1 MVHVKVSIVQ
11 MSSTDTKEQNLK
23 KTLEILSNLRGEK
36 TDLVVF
42 PEYQMY
48 LPDYSRPGELLEAA
62 EHISGN
68 FVSEITEVAKS
79 NRQRIL
85 MNMVESNGVNVK
97 PYNTSVLIDDMG
109 FVSGIYR
116 KTHLFDAYF
125 SKESNVYDFG
135 LNGYSVFG
143 SENFTLGTL
152 ICYDLRF
159 PEPARILKLQGADI
173 LTYQAGWFR
182 GERKL
187 DHWKTLLRARA
198 IENGSFVVASSNS
211 NEAFIGHSLAVSP
224 FGDVIEE
231 AGEDETVLNVDLD
244 MGLVQDYA
252 EKVPLIK
259 ERRRDLYTIEGL

>member
-1 MVHVKVSIVQ
+1 MASVRISIVQ
-11 MSSTDTKEQNLK
+11 MASTARKEDNLRK
-23 KTLEILSNLRGEK
+23 SKEILESLKGEK
-36 TDLVVF
+36 TDLAIF
-42 PEYQMY
+42 PEYQMF
-48 LPDYSRPGELLEAA
+48 LPDYGRPKEALDAA

-68 FVSEITEVAKS
+68 FVSAFTATARTNK
-79 NRQRIL
+79 QRIL
-85 MNMVESNGVNVK
+85 INVVESNGVNVK

-109 FVSGIYR
+109 LVSGIYR
-116 KTHLFDAYF
+116 KTHLFDAY
-125 SKESNVYDFG
+125 SSRESGVYDFG

-159 PEPARILKLQGADI
+159 PEPARMLRLQGADI

-198 IENGSFVVASSNS
+198 IENGSFVVAASNC
-211 NEAFIGHSLAVSP
+211 NESFIGHSMVVSP
-224 FGDVIEE
+224 FGEVMEE
-231 AGEDETVLNVDLD
+231 AAEGETVLNVDLD
-244 MGLVQDYA
+244 MGLVQEYA
-252 EKVPLIK
+252 ETVPIIR